1 MWFYY
6 FSKEGFSG
14 YKFAKTKNFEPF
26 IEKAGGEISC
36 NGELE
41 AFKIQFLFFG

>member
-14 YKFAKTKNFEPF
+14 YKYAKTKKFEAF
-26 IEKAGGEISC
+26 VEKAGGEISC
-36 NGELE
+36 NGE
-41 AFKIQFLFFG
+41 KGSI